1 MNSLHD
7 AIVAAT
13 SQLAQAGVASPRV
26 DAELLAAYVLG
37 KERKELL
44 TVEQFPASAERR
56 FWELVRKRCA
66 RIPLQHLTGTASF
79 HQLDLAVGPGG
90 FIPRPETELLVEWGL
105 SVMGREPVVVDLC
118 AGTGAIGLAV
128 AHQRPD
134 AIVYAVEAEP
144 DALTWL
150 HRNAER
156 RRAAGDRP
164 ITVVAGDATDPH
176 VLAGLDGRVDLV
188 LANPPYV
195 PSGVRVPEEVA
206 KHDPSQAVFAGGDGL
221 AVIRP
226 LVSRAAALLRPGGWF
241 GVEHDD
247 SHGEVV
253 PRLLT
258 EGGWTEVSDHTDLA
272 GRPRYATA
280 RRAA

>member
-1 MNSLHD
+1 
-7 AIVAAT
+7 
-13 SQLAQAGVASPRV
+13 
-26 DAELLAAYVLG
+26 
-37 KERKELL
+37 
-44 TVEQFPASAERR
+44 
-56 FWELVRKRCA
+56 
-66 RIPLQHLTGTASF
+66 
-79 HQLDLAVGPGG
+79 AVGPGG

-150 HRNAER
+150 HRNAGR

-195 PSGVRVPEEVA
+195 PSWVRVPEEVA
-206 KHDPSQAVFAGGDGL
+206 KHDPSQAVFAG
-221 AVIRP
+221 
-226 LVSRAAALLRPGGWF
+226 
-241 GVEHDD
+241 
-247 SHGEVV
+247 
-253 PRLLT
+253 
-258 EGGWTEVSDHTDLA
+258 
-272 GRPRYATA
+272 
-280 RRAA
+280 